1 MPRRLLAAAAAV
13 LALAACGGGAG
24 GGGAGNGGPVGPDTL
39 ALAPAQT
46 AAGTE
51 SWAPWPQAEHDARHS
66 AASTAVGPQTAAL
79 RWTRRLEGSATPG
92 PVIGR
97 DGTIYAASNA
107 GVLHALDPAT
117 GADRWSFDGQGGYG
131 SDLSTSAA
139 VLPDGTILWPGPH
152 RTLYALDH
160 AGALLWREQL
170 TGQPTSPAVTAE
182 GRVVVGDTAGGV
194 TALAVSG
201 RRHTV
206 LWRAQ
211 LHGTS
216 YGSVAL
222 SPTDPHRTYTT
233 VDDELVALDDAHTAW
248 RFKVGGQIE
257 VSPAVGPDGT
267 VVIGTN
273 DRWEYGVSP
282 AGRRTWRHDRAS
294 WSYSSPGVTD
304 DGIAY
309 FGDHTGHLDAVD
321 TKTGALVAK
330 YAGGLRHLAGEPGIG
345 VGVWTAPL
353 VDARHDVYWGTE
365 SGHVHGVDAAGR
377 SLFDLALGA
386 TVDSYPALG
395 SDGLLVL
402 GVADGRLLGIGSPRA

>member
-1 MPRRLLAAAAAV
+1 MPRRLLAAAAL
-13 LALAACGGGAG
+13 LALAACGGNRVRPAAAPDQLAFAG
-24 GGGAGNGGPVGPDTL
+24 PTL
-39 ALAPAQT
+39 N
-46 AAGTE
+46 AAGTA
-51 SWAPWPQAEHDARHS
+51 SWAPWPQAEHDARRS
-66 AASTAVGPQTAAL
+66 AASTATGPQTASL
-79 RWTRRLEGSATPG
+79 RWTRRLEGNATPG

-117 GADRWSFDGQGGYG
+117 GADRWTFDGGGGYG

-139 VLPDGTILWPGPH
+139 VLADGTVLWPGPH
-152 RTLYALDH
+152 NTIFALGRT
-160 AGALLWREQL
+160 GKLLWREVL
-170 TGQPTSPAVTAE
+170 IGQPTSPAVTAE
-182 GRVVVGDTAGGV
+182 GRVTVGDTSGGV

-222 SPTDPHRTYTT
+222 SPTDAHRAYTT
-233 VDDELVALDDAHTAW
+233 VDDQLVALDDARVAW

-257 VSPAVGPDGT
+257 VSPAVAPDGT
-267 VVIGTN
+267 IVVGTN
-273 DRWEYGVSP
+273 DRWEYAVSP
-282 AGRRTWRHDRAS
+282 AGSRIWRHDRAS
-294 WSYSSPGVTD
+294 WSYSSPGVTN

-309 FGDHTGHLDAVD
+309 FGDHTGHLNAVNAR
-321 TKTGALVAK
+321 TGALVAK
-330 YAGGLRHLAGEPGIG
+330 YAGGARHAQGEPGIG

-365 SGHVHGVDAAGR
+365 SGHVHGVDAAGN
-377 SLFDLALGA
+377 SLFDLALGS

-402 GVADGRLLGIGSPRA
+402 GVADGRLLGIGSPHA